1 MKSKTERFT
10 QIIALLNS
18 RYFIQVYTEHEFSI
32 LNETLQNIWCYWI
45 LKIIK
50 INTILSHVYCYIES
64 WNKNMANCLH
74 IWYSHQNWT

>member
-32 LNETLQNIWCYWI
+32 LNETLQNI
-45 LKIIK
+45 
-50 INTILSHVYCYIES
+50 
-64 WNKNMANCLH
+64 
-74 IWYSHQNWT
+74 